1 MLNQTNFGFY
11 SISQNETSL
20 KYSDGLFEYDYIDSS
35 AANGLVLSVEPNL
48 KAEFNIFNFYRF
60 SDDTAKFV
68 RDLTVGSII
77 DAGFEVDLGMVTMP
91 TKVIDGEPINITHVR
106 ERWSGGQSYYEQ
118 GNKQHLL

>member
-1 MLNQTNFGFY
+1 M
-11 SISQNETSL
+11 
-20 KYSDGLFEYDYIDSS
+20 
-35 AANGLVLSVEPNL
+35 LSVEPNL
-48 KAEFNIFNFYRF
+48 KAEFNIFNFYRL

-68 RDLTVGSII
+68 TDLTVGSIM

-118 GNKQHLL
+118 GKSIYFRSKLFPLVGVTSSDNGYMAGVVKRGFISYIV